1 MAKGHCACTNHS
13 GIQHVLQSLACFEGK
28 ILYGRIDDTVSSS
41 EDDLGMVTIN
51 RCTIG
56 GNRHPVHGMPML
68 QRNDGVFVT
77 VLSQVGNS
85 THTSPTCWYWL
96 PIKAVW
102 LTSSLIR
109 AKREWGTE
117 LWGFAIHLSNIYH
130 FALAIVTRARL
141 HLDPAMSN

>member
-85 THTSPTCWYWL
+85 THTSPTC
-96 PIKAVW
+96 
-102 LTSSLIR
+102 
-109 AKREWGTE
+109 
-117 LWGFAIHLSNIYH
+117 
-130 FALAIVTRARL
+130 
-141 HLDPAMSN
+141 